1 MLSSCCMK
9 TTLFNLCLAF
19 LMLLTSC
26 HKEMESVAF
35 ENVTESVTLQ
45 SVVGDEAFI
54 SFTSLGTW
62 NVTTDATWLSLSPL
76 SGDAGESQVKVTA
89 VFENNSNQVREA
101 KVKLTSGDEAC
112 EISVF
117 QEVGD
122 YVLPEKEEYLIGVEG
137 GVFTIYFETN
147 VDVEKLK
154 VYTSS
159 EPGSWLRQETT
170 SRSAASETHEVSLHA
185 TSNKGGMS
193 RSAYL
198 LFVKEEDGSQK
209 ELATVKISQQGGQV
223 LESVDFS
230 EDGKIDTLQQHVK
243 GEGIPIVLMGDGFVD
258 QELADG
264 TYRRVMEKA
273 MENLFTEEPVKSLR
287 EYFDVFMI
295 NAVSENNDFGMGY
308 KTAFSCKLAGGN
320 STTIIGDDTSV
331 QIYVG
336 KVLDKEKKKENSLAV
351 VILNTSAYAGTTY
364 WGYQGKN
371 NKLVEFAIAYCPV
384 IDNLDSEHFRQVLVH
399 EAIGHGLGKLED
411 EYVYSDKGSIS
422 TLEIQRIRTMQANGW
437 LQNVDFTASKD
448 TVLWASFLTDSR
460 YQNEHLGVYEGACT
474 YPKGAY
480 RPSEDS
486 MMNSNTCAFNAPSR
500 KSLYEKVMK
509 IGMDTEQVLYED
521 FVTFD
526 KAHLPEMCA
535 CSKLYTCCIFRAVVC
550 PSGMDRKP
558 FVSLVST

>member
-1 MLSSCCMK
+1 MK

-62 NVTTDATWLSLSPL
+62 NVTTDAAWLSLSPL
-76 SGDAGESQVKVTA
+76 SGEAGECQVKVTA

-198 LFVKEEDGSQK
+198 LFVREEDGVQK

-230 EDGKIDTLQQHVK
+230 EDGKIDTLQQHAK

-320 STTIIGDDTSV
+320 STVIKGDDVSV
-331 QIYVG
+331 QVYVG
-336 KVLDKEKKKENSLAV
+336 KVLKEEKKKNSLAV
-351 VILNTSAYAGTTY
+351 VVLNTSVYAGTTY
-364 WGYQGKN
+364 LGYQDGNGKFI
-371 NKLVEFAIAYCPV
+371 EFAIAYCPV
-384 IDNLDSEHFRQVLVH
+384 IETLESEHFRQVLVH
-399 EAIGHGLGKLED
+399 EAVGHGIGKLED
-411 EYVYSDKGSIS
+411 EYVYPDKGNVT
-422 TLEIQRIRTMQANGW
+422 TLEMQRIRTMQANGW
-437 LQNVDFTASKD
+437 AQNVDFTASKD

-526 KAHLPEMCA
+526 KAHLPGMLPVA
-535 CSKLYTCCIFRAVVC
+535 SYTRAAF
-550 PSGMDRKP
+550 SGQSFARP
-558 FVSLVST
+558 VWTGSRLSH

>member
-1 MLSSCCMK
+1 MK

-19 LMLLTSC
+19 LTLFISC
-26 HKEMESVAF
+26 HKEIETVSF

-62 NVTTDATWLSLSPL
+62 NVTTDAAWLSLSPL
-76 SGDAGESQVKVTA
+76 SGDAGEGQVKVTA

-198 LFVKEEDGSQK
+198 LFVREEDGVQK

-258 QELADG
+258 QEFTDG

-273 MENLFTEEPVKSLR
+273 MENLFTEEPVRSLR

-295 NAVSENNDFGMGY
+295 NAVSENNDFGVGY
-308 KTAFSCKLAGGN
+308 KTAFSCKLAGKN
-320 STTIIGDDTSV
+320 STAISGDDASV
-331 QIYVG
+331 QVYVG
-336 KVLDKEKKKENSLAV
+336 KVVKEEKRKNCLAV
-351 VILNTSAYAGTTY
+351 VILNTHAYAGTTY
-364 WGYQGKN
+364 FGYQDKN
-371 NKLVEFAIAYCPV
+371 SKFIEFAIAYCP
-384 IDNLDSEHFRQVLVH
+384 IIENLESDYFRQVLVH

-422 TLEIQRIRTMQANGW
+422 TLEVQRIRVMQANGW

-500 KSLYEKVMK
+500 MSLYEKVMK
-509 IGMDTEQVLYED
+509 IGMAVEQVSYED
-521 FVTFD
+521 FVAFD
-526 KAHLPEMCA
+526 KAHLPNTLPTVRYA
-535 CSKLYTCCIFRAVVC
+535 RTAS
-550 PSGMDRKP
+550 SGHP
-558 FVSLVST
+558 FARPVWVGAHWSR

>member
-1 MLSSCCMK
+1 MK

-35 ENVTESVTLQ
+35 ENVTESVILQ

-62 NVTTDATWLSLSPL
+62 NVTTDAAWLSLSPL
-76 SGDAGESQVKVTA
+76 SGDAGEGQVKVTA

-230 EDGKIDTLQQHVK
+230 EDGKIDTLQQHAK

-320 STTIIGDDTSV
+320 STVIKGDDVSV
-331 QIYVG
+331 QVYVG
-336 KVLDKEKKKENSLAV
+336 KVLKEEKKRNSLAV
-351 VILNTSAYAGTTY
+351 VVLNTSVYAGTTY
-364 WGYQGKN
+364 FGYQDGNGKFI
-371 NKLVEFAIAYCPV
+371 EFAIAYCPV
-384 IDNLDSEHFRQVLVH
+384 IETLESEHFRQVLVH
-399 EAIGHGLGKLED
+399 EAVGHGFGKLED
-411 EYVYSDKGSIS
+411 EYVYPDKGNVT
-422 TLEIQRIRTMQANGW
+422 TLEMQQIRTMQANGW
-437 LQNVDFTASKD
+437 AQNVDFTASKD

-474 YPKGAY
+474 YSKGAY

-526 KAHLPEMCA
+526 KAHLPEMLPVA
-535 CSKLYTCCIFRAVVC
+535 SYTRAAL
-550 PSGMDRKP
+550 SGRS
-558 FVSLVST
+558 FVRPVWTGSRLSH

>member
-170 SRSAASETHEVSLHA
+170 SRSAASEMHEVSLHA

-198 LFVKEEDGSQK
+198 LFVREEDGVQK

-230 EDGKIDTLQQHVK
+230 EDGKIDTLQQHAK
-243 GEGIPIVLMGDGFVD
+243 GEGISIVLMGDGFVD

-500 KSLYEKVMK
+500 MSLYEKVMK
-509 IGMDTEQVLYED
+509 IGMAVEQVSYED
-521 FVTFD
+521 FVAFD
-526 KAHLPEMCA
+526 KAHLPNT
-535 CSKLYTCCIFRAVVC
+535 LPVVRYARTAS
-550 PSGMDRKP
+550 SGHP
-558 FVSLVST
+558 FARPVWVGTHWTR

>member
-1 MLSSCCMK
+1 MK

-62 NVTTDATWLSLSPL
+62 NVTTDAAWLSLSPL
-76 SGDAGESQVKVTA
+76 SGDAGEGQVKVTA

-230 EDGKIDTLQQHVK
+230 EDGKIDTLQQHAK

-320 STTIIGDDTSV
+320 STVIKGDDVSV
-331 QIYVG
+331 QVYVG
-336 KVLDKEKKKENSLAV
+336 KVLKEEKKRNSLAV
-351 VILNTSAYAGTTY
+351 VVLNTSVYAGTTY
-364 WGYQGKN
+364 FGYQDGNGKFI
-371 NKLVEFAIAYCPV
+371 EFAIAYCPV
-384 IDNLDSEHFRQVLVH
+384 IETLESEHFRQVLVH
-399 EAIGHGLGKLED
+399 EAVGHGFGKLED
-411 EYVYSDKGSIS
+411 EYVYPDKGNVT
-422 TLEIQRIRTMQANGW
+422 TLEMQQIRTMQANGW
-437 LQNVDFTASKD
+437 AQNVDFTASKD

-521 FVTFD
+521 FVRFD
-526 KAHLPEMCA
+526 KAHLPEMLPVA
-535 CSKLYTCCIFRAVVC
+535 SYTRAAF
-550 PSGMDRKP
+550 SGQSFARP
-558 FVSLVST
+558 VWTGSRLSH

>member
-1 MLSSCCMK
+1 MK

-19 LMLLTSC
+19 LTLFTSC
-26 HKEMESVAF
+26 HKEIETVSF

-62 NVTTDATWLSLSPL
+62 NVTTDAAWLSLSPL
-76 SGDAGESQVKVTA
+76 SGDAGEGQVKVTA

-198 LFVKEEDGSQK
+198 LFVREEDGVQK

-230 EDGKIDTLQQHVK
+230 EDGKIDTLQQHAK

-320 STTIIGDDTSV
+320 STVIKGDDVSV
-331 QIYVG
+331 QVYVG
-336 KVLDKEKKKENSLAV
+336 KVLKEEKKKNSLAV
-351 VILNTSAYAGTTY
+351 VVLNTSVYAGTTY
-364 WGYQGKN
+364 LGYQDGNGKFI
-371 NKLVEFAIAYCPV
+371 EFAIAYCPV
-384 IDNLDSEHFRQVLVH
+384 IETLESEHFRQVLVH
-399 EAIGHGLGKLED
+399 EAVGHGFGKLED
-411 EYVYSDKGSIS
+411 EYVYLDKGNVT
-422 TLEIQRIRTMQANGW
+422 TLEMQRIRTMQANGW
-437 LQNVDFTASKD
+437 AQNVDFTASKD

-526 KAHLPEMCA
+526 KTHLPEMLPVA
-535 CSKLYTCCIFRAVVC
+535 SYTRAAF
-550 PSGMDRKP
+550 SGQSFARP
-558 FVSLVST
+558 VWTGSRLSH

>member
-1 MLSSCCMK
+1 MK

-19 LMLLTSC
+19 LTLFTSC
-26 HKEMESVAF
+26 HKEIETVSF

-62 NVTTDATWLSLSPL
+62 NVTTDAAWLSLSPL
-76 SGDAGESQVKVTA
+76 SGDAGEGQVKVTA

-198 LFVKEEDGSQK
+198 LFVREEDGVQE

-230 EDGKIDTLQQHVK
+230 EDGKIDTLQQHAK

-320 STTIIGDDTSV
+320 STVIKGDDVSV
-331 QIYVG
+331 QVYVG
-336 KVLDKEKKKENSLAV
+336 KVLKEEKKRNSLAV
-351 VILNTSAYAGTTY
+351 VVLNTSVYAGTTY
-364 WGYQGKN
+364 FGYQDGNGKFI
-371 NKLVEFAIAYCPV
+371 EFAIAYCPV
-384 IDNLDSEHFRQVLVH
+384 IETLESEHFRQVLVH
-399 EAIGHGLGKLED
+399 EAVGHGFGKLED
-411 EYVYSDKGSIS
+411 EYVYPDKGNVT
-422 TLEIQRIRTMQANGW
+422 TLEMQQIRTMQANGW
-437 LQNVDFTASKD
+437 AQNVDFTASKD

-526 KAHLPEMCA
+526 KAHLPEMLPVA
-535 CSKLYTCCIFRAVVC
+535 SYTRAAL
-550 PSGMDRKP
+550 SGRS
-558 FVSLVST
+558 FVRPVWTGSRLSH

>member
-1 MLSSCCMK
+1 MK

-62 NVTTDATWLSLSPL
+62 NVTTDAAWLSLSPL
-76 SGDAGESQVKVTA
+76 SGDAGEGQVKVTA

-198 LFVKEEDGSQK
+198 LFVREEDGVRK

-230 EDGKIDTLQQHVK
+230 EDGKIDTLQQHAK

-320 STTIIGDDTSV
+320 STVIKGDDVSV
-331 QIYVG
+331 QVYVG
-336 KVLDKEKKKENSLAV
+336 KVLKEEKKKNSLAV
-351 VILNTSAYAGTTY
+351 VVLNTSVYAGTTY
-364 WGYQGKN
+364 LGYQDGNGKFI
-371 NKLVEFAIAYCPV
+371 EFAIAYCPV
-384 IDNLDSEHFRQVLVH
+384 IETLESEHFRQVLVH
-399 EAIGHGLGKLED
+399 EAVGHGIGKLED
-411 EYVYSDKGSIS
+411 EYVYPDKGNVT
-422 TLEIQRIRTMQANGW
+422 TLEMQRIRTMQANGW
-437 LQNVDFTASKD
+437 AQNVDFTASKD

-526 KAHLPEMCA
+526 KAHLPEMLPVA
-535 CSKLYTCCIFRAVVC
+535 SYTRAAL
-550 PSGMDRKP
+550 SGQSFARP
-558 FVSLVST
+558 VWTGSRLSH

>member
-1 MLSSCCMK
+1 MK

-45 SVVGDEAFI
+45 SVVGDEVFI

-62 NVTTDATWLSLSPL
+62 NVTTNAAWLSLSPL
-76 SGDAGESQVKVTA
+76 SGDAGEGQVKVTA

-170 SRSAASETHEVSLHA
+170 SRSAASEMHEVSLHA

-198 LFVKEEDGSQK
+198 LFVREEDGVQK

-230 EDGKIDTLQQHVK
+230 EDGKIDTLQQHAK

-320 STTIIGDDTSV
+320 STVIKGDDVSV
-331 QIYVG
+331 QVYVG
-336 KVLDKEKKKENSLAV
+336 KVLKEEKKKNSLAV
-351 VILNTSAYAGTTY
+351 VVLNTSVYAGTTY
-364 WGYQGKN
+364 LGYQDGNGKFI
-371 NKLVEFAIAYCPV
+371 EFAIAYCPV
-384 IDNLDSEHFRQVLVH
+384 IETLESEHFRQVLVH
-399 EAIGHGLGKLED
+399 EAVGHGIGKLED
-411 EYVYSDKGSIS
+411 EYVYPDKGNVT
-422 TLEIQRIRTMQANGW
+422 TLEMQRIRTMQANGW
-437 LQNVDFTASKD
+437 AQNVDFTASKD

-526 KAHLPEMCA
+526 KAHLPEMLPVA
-535 CSKLYTCCIFRAVVC
+535 SYTRAAL
-550 PSGMDRKP
+550 SGQSFARP
-558 FVSLVST
+558 VWTGSRLSH

>member
-1 MLSSCCMK
+1 MK

-62 NVTTDATWLSLSPL
+62 NVTTDAAWLSLSPL
-76 SGDAGESQVKVTA
+76 SGDAGEGQVKVTA

-101 KVKLTSGDEAC
+101 KVKLTSGDEVC
-112 EISVF
+112 EISVL
-117 QEVGD
+117 QEIGD
-122 YVLPEKEEYLIGVEG
+122 YVLPEKKEYLIGVEG
-137 GVFTIYFETN
+137 GVFSIQFETN
-147 VDVEKLK
+147 VDEEKLK

-159 EPGSWLRQETT
+159 EPGSWLRQETS
-170 SRSAASETHEVSLHA
+170 SRSAASETHEVLLHA
-185 TSNKGGMS
+185 ASNKGGMS

-258 QELADG
+258 QEFSDG

-320 STTIIGDDTSV
+320 STVIKGDDVSV
-331 QIYVG
+331 QVYVG
-336 KVLDKEKKKENSLAV
+336 KVLKEEKKKNSLAV
-351 VILNTSAYAGTTY
+351 VVLNTSVYAGTTY
-364 WGYQGKN
+364 LGYQDGNGKFI
-371 NKLVEFAIAYCPV
+371 EFAIAYCPV
-384 IDNLDSEHFRQVLVH
+384 IETLESEHFRQVLVH
-399 EAIGHGLGKLED
+399 EAVGHGIGKLED
-411 EYVYSDKGSIS
+411 EYVYPDKGNVT
-422 TLEIQRIRTMQANGW
+422 TLEMQRIRTMQANGW
-437 LQNVDFTASKD
+437 AQNVDFTASKD

-474 YPKGAY
+474 YPEGAY

-500 KSLYEKVMK
+500 MSLYEKVMK
-509 IGMDTEQVLYED
+509 IGMAVEQVSYED
-521 FVTFD
+521 FVAFD
-526 KAHLPEMCA
+526 KAHLPNT
-535 CSKLYTCCIFRAVVC
+535 LPAVRYARTAS
-550 PSGMDRKP
+550 SGHP
-558 FVSLVST
+558 FARPVWVGTRWTR

>member
-1 MLSSCCMK
+1 MK

-62 NVTTDATWLSLSPL
+62 NVTTDAAWLSLSPL
-76 SGDAGESQVKVTA
+76 SGEAGECQVKVTA

-101 KVKLTSGDEAC
+101 KVKLTSGDEVC
-112 EISVF
+112 EISVL
-117 QEVGD
+117 QEIGD
-122 YVLPEKEEYLIGVEG
+122 YVLPEKKEYLIGVEG
-137 GVFTIYFETN
+137 GVFSIQFETN
-147 VDVEKLK
+147 VDEEKLK

-159 EPGSWLRQETT
+159 EPGSWLRQETS
-170 SRSAASETHEVSLHA
+170 SRSAASETHEVLLHA
-185 TSNKGGMS
+185 ASNKGGMS

-258 QELADG
+258 QEFSDG

-320 STTIIGDDTSV
+320 STVIKGDDVSV
-331 QIYVG
+331 QVYVG
-336 KVLDKEKKKENSLAV
+336 KVLKEEKKKNSLAV
-351 VILNTSAYAGTTY
+351 VVLNTSVYAGTTY
-364 WGYQGKN
+364 LGYQDGNGKFI
-371 NKLVEFAIAYCPV
+371 EFAIAYCPV
-384 IDNLDSEHFRQVLVH
+384 IETLESEHFRQVLVH
-399 EAIGHGLGKLED
+399 EAVGHGIGKLED
-411 EYVYSDKGSIS
+411 EYVYPDKGNVT
-422 TLEIQRIRTMQANGW
+422 TLEMQRIRTMQANGW
-437 LQNVDFTASKD
+437 AQNVDFTASKD

-526 KAHLPEMCA
+526 KAHLPEMLPVA
-535 CSKLYTCCIFRAVVC
+535 SYTRAAF
-550 PSGMDRKP
+550 SGQSFARP
-558 FVSLVST
+558 VWTGSRLSH

>member
-1 MLSSCCMK
+1 MK

-62 NVTTDATWLSLSPL
+62 NVTTDAAWLSLSPL
-76 SGDAGESQVKVTA
+76 SGEAGECQVKVTA
-89 VFENNSNQVREA
+89 VFENNSNQVRVA
-101 KVKLTSGDEAC
+101 KVKLTSGDEVC
-112 EISVF
+112 EISVL
-117 QEVGD
+117 QEIGD
-122 YVLPEKEEYLIGVEG
+122 YVLPEKKEYLIGVEG
-137 GVFTIYFETN
+137 GVFSIQFETN
-147 VDVEKLK
+147 VDEEKLK

-159 EPGSWLRQETT
+159 EPGSWLRQETS
-170 SRSAASETHEVSLHA
+170 SRSAASETHEVLLHA
-185 TSNKGGMS
+185 ASNKGGMS

-230 EDGKIDTLQQHVK
+230 EDGKIDTLQEHVK

-258 QELADG
+258 QEFTDG

-295 NAVSENNDFGMGY
+295 NAVSENNDFGVGY
-308 KTAFSCKLAGGN
+308 KTAFSCKLAGKN
-320 STTIIGDDTSV
+320 SSAISGDDASV
-331 QIYVG
+331 QVYVG
-336 KVLDKEKKKENSLAV
+336 KVVKEEKRKNCLAV
-351 VILNTSAYAGTTY
+351 VILNTHAYAGTTY
-364 WGYQGKN
+364 FGYQDKN
-371 NKLVEFAIAYCPV
+371 SKFIEFAIAYCP
-384 IDNLDSEHFRQVLVH
+384 IIENLESDYFRQVLVH

-422 TLEIQRIRTMQANGW
+422 TLEVQRIRVMQANGW
-437 LQNVDFTASKD
+437 AQNVDFIASED
-448 TVLWASFLTDSR
+448 SVMWASFLTDSR

-474 YPKGAY
+474 YPEGAY

-500 KSLYEKVMK
+500 MSLYEKVMK
-509 IGMDTEQVLYED
+509 IGMAVEQVSYED
-521 FVTFD
+521 FVAFD
-526 KAHLPEMCA
+526 KAHLPNT
-535 CSKLYTCCIFRAVVC
+535 LPAVRYARTAS
-550 PSGMDRKP
+550 SGHP
-558 FVSLVST
+558 FARPVWVGTHWSR

>member
-1 MLSSCCMK
+1 MK

-19 LMLLTSC
+19 LTLFISC
-26 HKEMESVAF
+26 HKEIETVSF

-62 NVTTDATWLSLSPL
+62 NVTTDAAWLSLSPL
-76 SGDAGESQVKVTA
+76 SGDAGEGQVKVTA

-198 LFVKEEDGSQK
+198 LFVKEEDGVQK

-230 EDGKIDTLQQHVK
+230 EDGKIDTLQQHAK

-474 YPKGAY
+474 YPEGAY

-500 KSLYEKVMK
+500 MSLYEKVMK
-509 IGMDTEQVLYED
+509 IGMAVEQVSYED
-521 FVTFD
+521 FVAFD
-526 KAHLPEMCA
+526 KAHLPNT
-535 CSKLYTCCIFRAVVC
+535 LPAVRYARTAS
-550 PSGMDRKP
+550 SGHP
-558 FVSLVST
+558 FARPVWVGTHWSR

>member
-1 MLSSCCMK
+1 MK

-35 ENVTESVTLQ
+35 ENVTESVILQ

-62 NVTTDATWLSLSPL
+62 NVTTDAAWLSLSPL
-76 SGDAGESQVKVTA
+76 SGDAGEGQVKVTA

-230 EDGKIDTLQQHVK
+230 EDGKIDTLQQHAK

-320 STTIIGDDTSV
+320 STVIKGDDVSV
-331 QIYVG
+331 QVYVG
-336 KVLDKEKKKENSLAV
+336 KVLKEEKKKNSLAV
-351 VILNTSAYAGTTY
+351 VVLNTSVYAGTTY
-364 WGYQGKN
+364 LGYQDGNGKFI
-371 NKLVEFAIAYCPV
+371 EFAIAYCPV
-384 IDNLDSEHFRQVLVH
+384 IETLESEHFRQVLVH
-399 EAIGHGLGKLED
+399 EAVGHGFGKLED
-411 EYVYSDKGSIS
+411 EYVYLDKGNVT
-422 TLEIQRIRTMQANGW
+422 TLEMQRIRTMQANGW
-437 LQNVDFTASKD
+437 AQNVDFTASKD

-521 FVTFD
+521 FVKFD
-526 KAHLPEMCA
+526 KAHLPEMLPVA
-535 CSKLYTCCIFRAVVC
+535 SYTRAAL
-550 PSGMDRKP
+550 SGRS
-558 FVSLVST
+558 FVRPVWTGSRLSH

>member
-500 KSLYEKVMK
+500 MSLYEKVMK
-509 IGMDTEQVLYED
+509 IGMAVEQVSYED
-521 FVTFD
+521 FVAFD
-526 KAHLPEMCA
+526 KAHLPNT
-535 CSKLYTCCIFRAVVC
+535 LPVVRYARTAS
-550 PSGMDRKP
+550 SGHP
-558 FVSLVST
+558 FARPVWVGTHWTR

>member
-1 MLSSCCMK
+1 MK

-19 LMLLTSC
+19 LTLFTSC
-26 HKEMESVAF
+26 HKEIETVSF
-35 ENVTESVTLQ
+35 ESVTLQ

-62 NVTTDATWLSLSPL
+62 NVTTDAAWLSLSPL
-76 SGDAGESQVKVTA
+76 SGDAGEGQVKVTA

-137 GVFTIYFETN
+137 GVFSIQFDTN
-147 VDVEKLK
+147 VDEEKLK

-159 EPGSWLRQETT
+159 EPGSWLRQETS
-170 SRSAASETHEVSLHA
+170 SRSASSETHEVVLHA
-185 TSNKGGMS
+185 ASNKGGMS

-230 EDGKIDTLQQHVK
+230 EDGKIDTLQQHAK

-320 STTIIGDDTSV
+320 STVIKGDDVSV
-331 QIYVG
+331 QVYVG
-336 KVLDKEKKKENSLAV
+336 KVLKEEKKRNSLAV
-351 VILNTSAYAGTTY
+351 VVLNTSVYAGTTY
-364 WGYQGKN
+364 FGYQDGNGKFI
-371 NKLVEFAIAYCPV
+371 EFAIAYCPV
-384 IDNLDSEHFRQVLVH
+384 IETLESEHFRQVLVH
-399 EAIGHGLGKLED
+399 EAVGHGFGKLED
-411 EYVYSDKGSIS
+411 EYVYPDKGNVT
-422 TLEIQRIRTMQANGW
+422 TLEMQQIRTMQANGW
-437 LQNVDFTASKD
+437 AQNVDFTASKD

-526 KAHLPEMCA
+526 KAHLPEMLPVA
-535 CSKLYTCCIFRAVVC
+535 SYTRAAL
-550 PSGMDRKP
+550 SGRS
-558 FVSLVST
+558 FVRPVWTGSRLSH

>member
-1 MLSSCCMK
+1 MK

-19 LMLLTSC
+19 LTLFTSC
-26 HKEMESVAF
+26 HKEIETVSF

-62 NVTTDATWLSLSPL
+62 NVTTDAAWLSLSPL
-76 SGDAGESQVKVTA
+76 SGDAGEGQVKVTA

-117 QEVGD
+117 QEVED

-198 LFVKEEDGSQK
+198 LFVREEDGVQE

-230 EDGKIDTLQQHVK
+230 EDGKIDTLQQHAK

-320 STTIIGDDTSV
+320 STVIKGDDVSV
-331 QIYVG
+331 QVYVG
-336 KVLDKEKKKENSLAV
+336 KVLKEEKKRNSLAV
-351 VILNTSAYAGTTY
+351 VVLNTSVYAGTTY
-364 WGYQGKN
+364 FGYQDGNGKFI
-371 NKLVEFAIAYCPV
+371 EFAIAYCPV
-384 IDNLDSEHFRQVLVH
+384 IETLESEHFRQVLVH
-399 EAIGHGLGKLED
+399 EVVGHGFGKLED
-411 EYVYSDKGSIS
+411 EYVYPDKGNVT
-422 TLEIQRIRTMQANGW
+422 TLEMQRIRTMQANGW
-437 LQNVDFTASKD
+437 AQNVDFTASKD

-521 FVTFD
+521 FVKFD
-526 KAHLPEMCA
+526 KAHLPEMLPVA
-535 CSKLYTCCIFRAVVC
+535 SYTRAAL
-550 PSGMDRKP
+550 SGRS
-558 FVSLVST
+558 FVRPVWTGSRLSH

>member
-1 MLSSCCMK
+1 MK

-62 NVTTDATWLSLSPL
+62 NVTTDAAWLSLSPL
-76 SGDAGESQVKVTA
+76 SGDAGEGQVKVTA

-137 GVFTIYFETN
+137 GVFSIQFDTN
-147 VDVEKLK
+147 VDEEKLK

-159 EPGSWLRQETT
+159 EPGSWLRQETS
-170 SRSAASETHEVSLHA
+170 SRSASSETHEVVLHA
-185 TSNKGGMS
+185 ASNKGGMS

-230 EDGKIDTLQQHVK
+230 EDGKIDTLQQHAK

-295 NAVSENNDFGMGY
+295 NAVSENNDFGMGD

-320 STTIIGDDTSV
+320 STVIKGDDVSV
-331 QIYVG
+331 QVYVG
-336 KVLDKEKKKENSLAV
+336 KVLKEEKKRNSLAV
-351 VILNTSAYAGTTY
+351 VVLNTSVYAGTTY
-364 WGYQGKN
+364 FGYQDGNGKFI
-371 NKLVEFAIAYCPV
+371 EFAIAYCPV
-384 IDNLDSEHFRQVLVH
+384 IETLESEHFRQVLVH
-399 EAIGHGLGKLED
+399 EAVGHGFGKLED
-411 EYVYSDKGSIS
+411 EYVYPDKGNVT
-422 TLEIQRIRTMQANGW
+422 TLEMQQIRTMQANGW
-437 LQNVDFTASKD
+437 AQNVDFTASKD

-521 FVTFD
+521 FVRFD
-526 KAHLPEMCA
+526 KAHLPEMLPVA
-535 CSKLYTCCIFRAVVC
+535 SYTRAAL
-550 PSGMDRKP
+550 SGRS
-558 FVSLVST
+558 FVRPVWTGSRLSH

>member
-1 MLSSCCMK
+1 MPSSYCMK

-62 NVTTDATWLSLSPL
+62 NVTTDAAWLSLSPL
-76 SGDAGESQVKVTA
+76 SGEAGECQVKVTA

-101 KVKLTSGDEAC
+101 KVKLTSGDEVC
-112 EISVF
+112 EISVL
-117 QEVGD
+117 QEIGD
-122 YVLPEKEEYLIGVEG
+122 YVLPEKKEYLIGVEG
-137 GVFTIYFETN
+137 GVFSIQFETN
-147 VDVEKLK
+147 VDEEKLK

-159 EPGSWLRQETT
+159 EPGSWLRQETS
-170 SRSAASETHEVSLHA
+170 SRSAASETHEVLLHA
-185 TSNKGGMS
+185 ASNKGGMS

-258 QELADG
+258 QEFTDG

-295 NAVSENNDFGMGY
+295 NAVSENNDFGVGY
-308 KTAFSCKLAGGN
+308 KTAFSCKLAGKN
-320 STTIIGDDTSV
+320 STAISGDDASV
-331 QIYVG
+331 QVYVG
-336 KVLDKEKKKENSLAV
+336 KVVKEEKRKNCLAV
-351 VILNTSAYAGTTY
+351 VILNTHAYAGTTY
-364 WGYQGKN
+364 FGYQDKN
-371 NKLVEFAIAYCPV
+371 SKFIEFAIAYCP
-384 IDNLDSEHFRQVLVH
+384 IIENLESDYFRQVLVH

-422 TLEIQRIRTMQANGW
+422 TLEVQRIRVMQANGW
-437 LQNVDFTASKD
+437 AQNVDFIASED
-448 TVLWASFLTDSR
+448 SVMWASFLTDSR
-460 YQNEHLGVYEGACT
+460 YRN
-474 YPKGAY
+474 
-480 RPSEDS
+480 R
-486 MMNSNTCAFNAPSR
+486 R
-500 KSLYEKVMK
+500 
-509 IGMDTEQVLYED
+509 
-521 FVTFD
+521 
-526 KAHLPEMCA
+526 
-535 CSKLYTCCIFRAVVC
+535 
-550 PSGMDRKP
+550 
-558 FVSLVST
+558 

>member
-1 MLSSCCMK
+1 MK

-35 ENVTESVTLQ
+35 ENVTECVTLQ

-54 SFTSLGTW
+54 SFTSFGTW
-62 NVTTDATWLSLSPL
+62 NVTTDAAWLSLSPL
-76 SGDAGESQVKVTA
+76 SGDAGEGQVKVTA

-198 LFVKEEDGSQK
+198 LFVREEDGVQK

-230 EDGKIDTLQQHVK
+230 EDGKIDTLQQHAK

-320 STTIIGDDTSV
+320 STVIKGDDVSV
-331 QIYVG
+331 QVYVG
-336 KVLDKEKKKENSLAV
+336 KVLKEEKKKNSLAV
-351 VILNTSAYAGTTY
+351 VVLNTSVYAGTTY
-364 WGYQGKN
+364 FGYQDKN
-371 NKLVEFAIAYCPV
+371 SKFIEFAIAYCP
-384 IDNLDSEHFRQVLVH
+384 IIENLESDYFRQVLVH

-422 TLEIQRIRTMQANGW
+422 TLEVQRIRVMQANGW
-437 LQNVDFTASKD
+437 AQNVDFIASED
-448 TVLWASFLTDSR
+448 SVMWASFLTDSR
-460 YQNEHLGVYEGACT
+460 YRNEHLGVYEGACS
-474 YPKGAY
+474 YPEGAY

-500 KSLYEKVMK
+500 MSLYEKVMK
-509 IGMDTEQVLYED
+509 IGMAVEQVSYED
-521 FVTFD
+521 FVAFD
-526 KAHLPEMCA
+526 KAHLPNMLPVA
-535 CSKLYTCCIFRAVVC
+535 SYTRAAF
-550 PSGMDRKP
+550 SGQSFARP
-558 FVSLVST
+558 VWTGSRLSH

>member
-1 MLSSCCMK
+1 MPSSYCMK

-19 LMLLTSC
+19 LTLFTSC
-26 HKEMESVAF
+26 HKEIETVSF

-45 SVVGDEAFI
+45 SVVGDEVFI

-62 NVTTDATWLSLSPL
+62 NVTTDAAWLSLSPL
-76 SGDAGESQVKVTA
+76 SGDAGEGQVKVTA

-198 LFVKEEDGSQK
+198 LFVREEDGVQK

-230 EDGKIDTLQQHVK
+230 EDGKIDTLQQHAK

-320 STTIIGDDTSV
+320 STVIKGDDVSV
-331 QIYVG
+331 QVYVG
-336 KVLDKEKKKENSLAV
+336 KVLKEEKKKNSLAV
-351 VILNTSAYAGTTY
+351 VVLNTSVYAGTTY
-364 WGYQGKN
+364 LGYQDGNGKFI
-371 NKLVEFAIAYCPV
+371 EFAIAYCPV
-384 IDNLDSEHFRQVLVH
+384 IETLESEHFRQVLVH
-399 EAIGHGLGKLED
+399 EAVGHGFGKLED
-411 EYVYSDKGSIS
+411 EYVYPDKGNVT
-422 TLEIQRIRTMQANGW
+422 TLEMQRIRTMQANGW
-437 LQNVDFTASKD
+437 AQNVDFTASKD

-526 KAHLPEMCA
+526 KAHLPEMLPIASYTRAALSGQSFA
-535 CSKLYTCCIFRAVVC
+535 CPVWTGS
-550 PSGMDRKP
+550 
-558 FVSLVST
+558 SLSH

>member
-1 MLSSCCMK
+1 MPSSYCMK

-35 ENVTESVTLQ
+35 EDVTESVTLQ
-45 SVVGDEAFI
+45 SVIGDEAFI

-62 NVTTDATWLSLSPL
+62 NVTTDAAWLSLSPL
-76 SGDAGESQVKVTA
+76 SGEAGECQVKVTA

-101 KVKLTSGDEAC
+101 KVKLTSGDEVC
-112 EISVF
+112 EISVL
-117 QEVGD
+117 QEIGD
-122 YVLPEKEEYLIGVEG
+122 YVLPEKKEYLIGVEG
-137 GVFTIYFETN
+137 GVFSIQFETN
-147 VDVEKLK
+147 VDEEKLK

-159 EPGSWLRQETT
+159 EPGSWLRQETS
-170 SRSAASETHEVSLHA
+170 SRSAASETHEVLLHA
-185 TSNKGGMS
+185 ASNKGGMS

-258 QELADG
+258 QEFSDG

-460 YQNEHLGVYEGACT
+460 YQDEHLGVYEGACT
-474 YPKGAY
+474 YPEGAY

-500 KSLYEKVMK
+500 MSLYEKVMK
-509 IGMDTEQVLYED
+509 IGMAVEQVSYED
-521 FVTFD
+521 FVAFD
-526 KAHLPEMCA
+526 KAHLPNTLPIVRYA
-535 CSKLYTCCIFRAVVC
+535 RTVS
-550 PSGMDRKP
+550 SGHP
-558 FVSLVST
+558 FARPVWIGTRWTR

>member
-1 MLSSCCMK
+1 MK

-19 LMLLTSC
+19 LTLFTSC
-26 HKEMESVAF
+26 HKEIETVSF

-62 NVTTDATWLSLSPL
+62 NVTTDAAWLSLSPL
-76 SGDAGESQVKVTA
+76 SGDAGEGQVKVTA

-198 LFVKEEDGSQK
+198 LFVREEDGVQK

-230 EDGKIDTLQQHVK
+230 EDGKIDTLQQHAK

-320 STTIIGDDTSV
+320 STVIKGDDVSV
-331 QIYVG
+331 QVYVG
-336 KVLDKEKKKENSLAV
+336 KVLKEEKKKNSLAV
-351 VILNTSAYAGTTY
+351 VVLNTSVYAGTTY
-364 WGYQGKN
+364 LGYQDGNGKFI
-371 NKLVEFAIAYCPV
+371 EFAIAYCPV
-384 IDNLDSEHFRQVLVH
+384 IETLESEHFRQVLVH
-399 EAIGHGLGKLED
+399 EAVGHGFGKLED
-411 EYVYSDKGSIS
+411 EYVYLDKGNVT
-422 TLEIQRIRTMQANGW
+422 TLEMQRIRTM
-437 LQNVDFTASKD
+437 
-448 TVLWASFLTDSR
+448 
-460 YQNEHLGVYEGACT
+460 
-474 YPKGAY
+474 
-480 RPSEDS
+480 
-486 MMNSNTCAFNAPSR
+486 
-500 KSLYEKVMK
+500 
-509 IGMDTEQVLYED
+509 
-521 FVTFD
+521 
-526 KAHLPEMCA
+526 
-535 CSKLYTCCIFRAVVC
+535 
-550 PSGMDRKP
+550 
-558 FVSLVST
+558 

>member
-1 MLSSCCMK
+1 MPSSYCMK

-45 SVVGDEAFI
+45 SVIGDEAFI

-62 NVTTDATWLSLSPL
+62 NVTTDAAWLSLSPL
-76 SGDAGESQVKVTA
+76 SGDAGEGQVKVTA

-198 LFVKEEDGSQK
+198 LFVREEDGVQK

-230 EDGKIDTLQQHVK
+230 EDGKIDTLQQHAK

-320 STTIIGDDTSV
+320 STVIKGDDVSV
-331 QIYVG
+331 QVYVG
-336 KVLDKEKKKENSLAV
+336 KVLKEEKKRNSLAV
-351 VILNTSAYAGTTY
+351 VVLNTSVYAGTTY
-364 WGYQGKN
+364 FGYQDGNGKFI
-371 NKLVEFAIAYCPV
+371 EFAIAYCPV
-384 IDNLDSEHFRQVLVH
+384 IETLESEHFRQVLVH

-509 IGMDTEQVLYED
+509 VGMDTEQVLYED

-526 KAHLPEMCA
+526 KAHLPEMLPVA
-535 CSKLYTCCIFRAVVC
+535 SYTRAAL
-550 PSGMDRKP
+550 SGQSFARP
-558 FVSLVST
+558 VWTGSSLSH

>member
-1 MLSSCCMK
+1 MPSSYCMK

-35 ENVTESVTLQ
+35 ANVTESVTLQ

-62 NVTTDATWLSLSPL
+62 NVTTDAAWLSLSPL
-76 SGDAGESQVKVTA
+76 SGEAGECQVKVTA
-89 VFENNSNQVREA
+89 VFENNSNQVWEA
-101 KVKLTSGDEAC
+101 KVKLTSGDEVC
-112 EISVF
+112 EISVL
-117 QEVGD
+117 QEIGD
-122 YVLPEKEEYLIGVEG
+122 YVLPERKEYLIGVEG
-137 GVFTIYFETN
+137 GVFSIQFETN
-147 VDVEKLK
+147 VDEEKLK

-159 EPGSWLRQETT
+159 EPGSWLRQETS
-170 SRSAASETHEVSLHA
+170 SRSAASETHEVLLHA
-185 TSNKGGMS
+185 ASNKGGMS

-230 EDGKIDTLQQHVK
+230 EDGKIDTLQEHVK

-258 QELADG
+258 QEFTDG

-295 NAVSENNDFGMGY
+295 NAVSENNDFGVGY
-308 KTAFSCKLAGGN
+308 KTAFSCKLAGKN
-320 STTIIGDDTSV
+320 SSAISGDDASV
-331 QIYVG
+331 QVYVG
-336 KVLDKEKKKENSLAV
+336 KVVKEEKRKNCLAV

-364 WGYQGKN
+364 FGYQDEN
-371 NKLVEFAIAYCPV
+371 SQFIEFAIAYCP
-384 IDNLDSEHFRQVLVH
+384 IIENLESDYFRQVLVH

-422 TLEIQRIRTMQANGW
+422 ILEVQRIRVMQANGW
-437 LQNVDFTASKD
+437 AQNVDFTASED
-448 TVLWASFLTDSR
+448 SVMWASFLTDSR

-474 YPKGAY
+474 YPEGAY

-500 KSLYEKVMK
+500 MSLYEKVMK
-509 IGMDTEQVLYED
+509 IGMAVEQVSYED
-521 FVTFD
+521 FVAFD
-526 KAHLPEMCA
+526 KAHLPNT
-535 CSKLYTCCIFRAVVC
+535 LPAVRYARTAS
-550 PSGMDRKP
+550 SGHSFARP
-558 FVSLVST
+558 VWVGTHWSR

>member
-1 MLSSCCMK
+1 MK

-19 LMLLTSC
+19 LTLFTSC
-26 HKEMESVAF
+26 HKEIETVSF

-62 NVTTDATWLSLSPL
+62 NVTTDAAWLSLSPL
-76 SGDAGESQVKVTA
+76 SGDAGEGQVKVTA

-230 EDGKIDTLQQHVK
+230 EDGKIDTLQQHAK

-320 STTIIGDDTSV
+320 STVIKGDDVSV
-331 QIYVG
+331 QVYVG
-336 KVLDKEKKKENSLAV
+336 KVLKEEKKKNSLAV
-351 VILNTSAYAGTTY
+351 VVLNTSVYAGTTY
-364 WGYQGKN
+364 LGYQDGNGKFI
-371 NKLVEFAIAYCPV
+371 EFAIAYCPV
-384 IDNLDSEHFRQVLVH
+384 IETLESEHFRQVLVH
-399 EAIGHGLGKLED
+399 EAVGHGFGKLED
-411 EYVYSDKGSIS
+411 EYVYLDKGNVT
-422 TLEIQRIRTMQANGW
+422 TLEMQRIRTMQANGW
-437 LQNVDFTASKD
+437 AQNVDFTASKD

-526 KAHLPEMCA
+526 KAHLPEMLPVA
-535 CSKLYTCCIFRAVVC
+535 SYTRAAF
-550 PSGMDRKP
+550 SGQSFARP
-558 FVSLVST
+558 VWTGSRLSH

>member
-1 MLSSCCMK
+1 MK

-19 LMLLTSC
+19 LTLFISC
-26 HKEMESVAF
+26 HKEIETVSF

-62 NVTTDATWLSLSPL
+62 NVTTDAAWLSLSPL
-76 SGDAGESQVKVTA
+76 SGDAGEGQVKVTA

-198 LFVKEEDGSQK
+198 LFVREEDGVQK

-230 EDGKIDTLQQHVK
+230 EDGKIDTLQQHAK

-273 MENLFTEEPVKSLR
+273 MENLFTEEPVRSLR

-295 NAVSENNDFGMGY
+295 NAVSENNDFGVGY
-308 KTAFSCKLAGGN
+308 KTAFSCKLAGKN
-320 STTIIGDDTSV
+320 SSAISGDDASV
-331 QIYVG
+331 QVYVG
-336 KVLDKEKKKENSLAV
+336 KVVKEEKRKNCLAV
-351 VILNTSAYAGTTY
+351 VILNTHAYAGTTY
-364 WGYQGKN
+364 FGYQDKN
-371 NKLVEFAIAYCPV
+371 SKFIEFAIAYCP
-384 IDNLDSEHFRQVLVH
+384 IIENLESDYFRQVLVH

-422 TLEIQRIRTMQANGW
+422 TLEVQRIRVMQANGW
-437 LQNVDFTASKD
+437 AQNVDFIASED
-448 TVLWASFLTDSR
+448 SVMWASFLTDSH

-474 YPKGAY
+474 YPEGAY

-500 KSLYEKVMK
+500 MSLYEKVMK
-509 IGMDTEQVLYED
+509 IGMAVEQVSYED
-521 FVTFD
+521 FVAFD
-526 KAHLPEMCA
+526 KAHLPNT
-535 CSKLYTCCIFRAVVC
+535 LPAVRYARTTS
-550 PSGMDRKP
+550 SGHP
-558 FVSLVST
+558 FAHPVWVGTRWTR

>member
-1 MLSSCCMK
+1 MK

-19 LMLLTSC
+19 LTLFTSC
-26 HKEMESVAF
+26 HKEIETVSF

-62 NVTTDATWLSLSPL
+62 NVTTDAAWLSLSPL
-76 SGDAGESQVKVTA
+76 SGDAGEGQVKVTA

-230 EDGKIDTLQQHVK
+230 EDGKIDTLQQHAK

-320 STTIIGDDTSV
+320 STVIKGDDVSV
-331 QIYVG
+331 QVYVG
-336 KVLDKEKKKENSLAV
+336 KVLKEEKKRNSLAV
-351 VILNTSAYAGTTY
+351 VVLNTSVYAGTTY
-364 WGYQGKN
+364 FGYQDGNGKFI
-371 NKLVEFAIAYCPV
+371 EFAIAYCPV
-384 IDNLDSEHFRQVLVH
+384 IETLESEHFRQVLVH
-399 EAIGHGLGKLED
+399 EAVGHGFGKLED
-411 EYVYSDKGSIS
+411 EYVYPDKGNVT
-422 TLEIQRIRTMQANGW
+422 TLEMQQIRTMQANGW
-437 LQNVDFTASKD
+437 AQNVDFTASKD
-448 TVLWASFLTDSR
+448 TVLWASFLTDSC

-521 FVTFD
+521 FVKFD
-526 KAHLPEMCA
+526 KAHLPEMLPVA
-535 CSKLYTCCIFRAVVC
+535 GYTRAAL
-550 PSGMDRKP
+550 SGRS
-558 FVSLVST
+558 FVRPVWTGSRLSH

>member
-1 MLSSCCMK
+1 MPSSYCMK

-45 SVVGDEAFI
+45 SVIGDEAFI

-62 NVTTDATWLSLSPL
+62 NVTTDAAWLSLSPL
-76 SGDAGESQVKVTA
+76 SGEAGECQVKVTA

-101 KVKLTSGDEAC
+101 KVKLTSGDEVC
-112 EISVF
+112 EISVL
-117 QEVGD
+117 QEIGD
-122 YVLPEKEEYLIGVEG
+122 YVLPEKKEYLIGVEG
-137 GVFTIYFETN
+137 GVFSIQFETN
-147 VDVEKLK
+147 VDEEKLK

-159 EPGSWLRQETT
+159 EPGSWLRQETS
-170 SRSAASETHEVSLHA
+170 SRSAASETHEVLLHA
-185 TSNKGGMS
+185 ASNKGGMS

-258 QELADG
+258 QEFTDG

-273 MENLFTEEPVKSLR
+273 MENLFTEEPVRSLR

-295 NAVSENNDFGMGY
+295 NAVSENNDFGVGY
-308 KTAFSCKLAGGN
+308 KTAFSCKLAGKN
-320 STTIIGDDTSV
+320 STAISGDDASV
-331 QIYVG
+331 QVYVG
-336 KVLDKEKKKENSLAV
+336 KVVKEEKRKNCLAV
-351 VILNTSAYAGTTY
+351 VILNTHAYAGTTY
-364 WGYQGKN
+364 FGYQDKN
-371 NKLVEFAIAYCPV
+371 SKFIEFAIAYCP
-384 IDNLDSEHFRQVLVH
+384 IIENLESDYFRQVLVH

-422 TLEIQRIRTMQANGW
+422 TLEVQRIRVMQANGW
-437 LQNVDFTASKD
+437 AQNVDFIASED
-448 TVLWASFLTDSR
+448 SVMWASFLTDSR
-460 YQNEHLGVYEGACT
+460 YRNEHLGVYEGACT
-474 YPKGAY
+474 YPEGAY

-500 KSLYEKVMK
+500 MSLYEKVMK
-509 IGMDTEQVLYED
+509 IGMAVEQVSYED
-521 FVTFD
+521 FVAFD
-526 KAHLPEMCA
+526 KAHLPNT
-535 CSKLYTCCIFRAVVC
+535 LPAVRYARTTS
-550 PSGMDRKP
+550 SGHP
-558 FVSLVST
+558 FAHPVWVGTRWTR

>member
-1 MLSSCCMK
+1 MK

-62 NVTTDATWLSLSPL
+62 NVTTDAAWLSLSPL
-76 SGDAGESQVKVTA
+76 SGDAGEGQVKVTA

-122 YVLPEKEEYLIGVEG
+122 YMLPEKEEYLIGVEG

-198 LFVKEEDGSQK
+198 LFVREEDGVQK

-230 EDGKIDTLQQHVK
+230 EDGKIDTLQQHAK

-320 STTIIGDDTSV
+320 STVIKGDDVSV
-331 QIYVG
+331 QVYVG
-336 KVLDKEKKKENSLAV
+336 KVLKEEKKKNSLAV
-351 VILNTSAYAGTTY
+351 VVLNTSVYAGTTY
-364 WGYQGKN
+364 LGYQDGNGKFI
-371 NKLVEFAIAYCPV
+371 EFAIAYCPV
-384 IDNLDSEHFRQVLVH
+384 IETLESEHFRQVLVH
-399 EAIGHGLGKLED
+399 EAVGHGFGKLED
-411 EYVYSDKGSIS
+411 EYVYLDKGNVT
-422 TLEIQRIRTMQANGW
+422 TLEMQRIRTMQANGW
-437 LQNVDFTASKD
+437 AQNVDFTASKD

-509 IGMDTEQVLYED
+509 ISMDTEQVQYED

-526 KAHLPEMCA
+526 KAHLPEMLPVA
-535 CSKLYTCCIFRAVVC
+535 SYTRATF
-550 PSGMDRKP
+550 SGQSFARP
-558 FVSLVST
+558 VWTGSRLSH

>member
-1 MLSSCCMK
+1 MK

-62 NVTTDATWLSLSPL
+62 NVTTDAAWLSLSPL
-76 SGDAGESQVKVTA
+76 SGDAGEGQVKVTA

-198 LFVKEEDGSQK
+198 LFVREEDGVQK

-230 EDGKIDTLQQHVK
+230 EDGKIDTLQQHAK

-320 STTIIGDDTSV
+320 STVIKGDDVSV
-331 QIYVG
+331 QVYVG
-336 KVLDKEKKKENSLAV
+336 KVLKEEKKRNSLAV
-351 VILNTSAYAGTTY
+351 VVLNTSVYAGTTY
-364 WGYQGKN
+364 FGYQDGNGKFI
-371 NKLVEFAIAYCPV
+371 EFAIAYCPV
-384 IDNLDSEHFRQVLVH
+384 IETLESEHFRQVLVH
-399 EAIGHGLGKLED
+399 EAVGHGFGKLED
-411 EYVYSDKGSIS
+411 EYVYLDKGNVT
-422 TLEIQRIRTMQANGW
+422 TLEMQRIRTMQANGW
-437 LQNVDFTASKD
+437 AQNVDFTASKD

-526 KAHLPEMCA
+526 KTHLPEMLPVA
-535 CSKLYTCCIFRAVVC
+535 SYTRAAF
-550 PSGMDRKP
+550 SGQSFARP
-558 FVSLVST
+558 VWTGSRLSH

>member
-35 ENVTESVTLQ
+35 ANVTESVTLQ

-62 NVTTDATWLSLSPL
+62 NVTTDAAWLSLSPL
-76 SGDAGESQVKVTA
+76 SGEAGECQVKVTA

-101 KVKLTSGDEAC
+101 KVKLTSGDEVC
-112 EISVF
+112 EISVL
-117 QEVGD
+117 QEIGD
-122 YVLPEKEEYLIGVEG
+122 YVLPEKKEYLIGVEG
-137 GVFTIYFETN
+137 GVFSIQFETN
-147 VDVEKLK
+147 VDEEKLK

-159 EPGSWLRQETT
+159 EPGSWLRQETS
-170 SRSAASETHEVSLHA
+170 SRSASSETHEVLLHA
-185 TSNKGGMS
+185 ASNKGGMS

-230 EDGKIDTLQQHVK
+230 EDGKIDTLQEHVK

-258 QELADG
+258 QEFTDG

-295 NAVSENNDFGMGY
+295 NAVSENNDFGVGY
-308 KTAFSCKLAGGN
+308 KTAFSCKLAGKN
-320 STTIIGDDTSV
+320 SSAISGDDASV
-331 QIYVG
+331 QVYVG
-336 KVLDKEKKKENSLAV
+336 KVVKEEKRKNCLAV

-364 WGYQGKN
+364 FGYQDEN
-371 NKLVEFAIAYCPV
+371 SQFIEFAIAYCP
-384 IDNLDSEHFRQVLVH
+384 IIENLESDYFRQILVH

-422 TLEIQRIRTMQANGW
+422 ILEVQRIREMQANGW
-437 LQNVDFTASKD
+437 AQNVDFTASED
-448 TVLWASFLTDSR
+448 SVMWASFLTDSR

-474 YPKGAY
+474 YPEGAY

-500 KSLYEKVMK
+500 MSLYEKVMK
-509 IGMDTEQVLYED
+509 IGMAVEQVSYED
-521 FVTFD
+521 FVAFD
-526 KAHLPEMCA
+526 KAHLPNT
-535 CSKLYTCCIFRAVVC
+535 LPAVRYARTAS
-550 PSGMDRKP
+550 SGHSFARP
-558 FVSLVST
+558 VWVGTHWSR

>member
-1 MLSSCCMK
+1 MPSSYCMK

-62 NVTTDATWLSLSPL
+62 NVTTDAAWLSLSPL
-76 SGDAGESQVKVTA
+76 SGEAGECQVKVTA

-101 KVKLTSGDEAC
+101 KVKLTSGDEVC
-112 EISVF
+112 EISVL
-117 QEVGD
+117 QEIGD
-122 YVLPEKEEYLIGVEG
+122 YVLPEKKEYLIGVEG
-137 GVFTIYFETN
+137 GVFSIQFETN
-147 VDVEKLK
+147 VDEEKLK

-159 EPGSWLRQETT
+159 EPGSWLRQETS
-170 SRSAASETHEVSLHA
+170 SRSAASETHEVLLHA
-185 TSNKGGMS
+185 ASNKGGMS

-230 EDGKIDTLQQHVK
+230 EDGKIDTLQQHAK

-320 STTIIGDDTSV
+320 STVIKGDDVSV
-331 QIYVG
+331 QVYVG
-336 KVLDKEKKKENSLAV
+336 KVLKEEKKKNSLAV
-351 VILNTSAYAGTTY
+351 VVLNTSVYAGTTY
-364 WGYQGKN
+364 LGYQDGNGKFI
-371 NKLVEFAIAYCPV
+371 EFAIAYCPV
-384 IDNLDSEHFRQVLVH
+384 IETLESEHFRQVLVH
-399 EAIGHGLGKLED
+399 EAVGHGIGKLED
-411 EYVYSDKGSIS
+411 EYVYPDKGNVT
-422 TLEIQRIRTMQANGW
+422 TLEMQRIRTMQANGW
-437 LQNVDFTASKD
+437 AQNVDFTASKD

-526 KAHLPEMCA
+526 KAHLPEMLPVA
-535 CSKLYTCCIFRAVVC
+535 SYTRAAL
-550 PSGMDRKP
+550 SGQSFARP
-558 FVSLVST
+558 VWTGSRLSH

>member
-1 MLSSCCMK
+1 MK

-62 NVTTDATWLSLSPL
+62 NVTTDAAWLSLSPL
-76 SGDAGESQVKVTA
+76 SGDAGEGQVKVTA

-198 LFVKEEDGSQK
+198 LFVREEDGVQK

-230 EDGKIDTLQQHVK
+230 EDGKIDTLQQHAK

-509 IGMDTEQVLYED
+509 IGMAVEQVSYED
-521 FVTFD
+521 FVAFD
-526 KAHLPEMCA
+526 KVHLPNT
-535 CSKLYTCCIFRAVVC
+535 LPAVRYARTAS
-550 PSGMDRKP
+550 SGHLFARP
-558 FVSLVST
+558 VWIGTRWTR

>member
-1 MLSSCCMK
+1 MK

-19 LMLLTSC
+19 LTLFTSC
-26 HKEMESVAF
+26 HKEIETVSF

-62 NVTTDATWLSLSPL
+62 NVTTDAAWLSLSPL
-76 SGDAGESQVKVTA
+76 SGDAGEGQVKVTA

-198 LFVKEEDGSQK
+198 LFVREEDGVQK

-230 EDGKIDTLQQHVK
+230 EDGKIDTLQQHAK

-320 STTIIGDDTSV
+320 STVIKGDDVSV
-331 QIYVG
+331 QVYVG
-336 KVLDKEKKKENSLAV
+336 KVLKEEKKKNSLAV
-351 VILNTSAYAGTTY
+351 VVLNTSVYAGTTY
-364 WGYQGKN
+364 LGYQDGNGKFI
-371 NKLVEFAIAYCPV
+371 EFAIAYCPV
-384 IDNLDSEHFRQVLVH
+384 IETLESEHFRQVLVH
-399 EAIGHGLGKLED
+399 EAVGHGFGKLED
-411 EYVYSDKGSIS
+411 EYVYLDKGNVT
-422 TLEIQRIRTMQANGW
+422 TLEMQRIRTMQANGW
-437 LQNVDFTASKD
+437 AQNVDFTTSKD

-526 KAHLPEMCA
+526 KAHLPEMLPVA
-535 CSKLYTCCIFRAVVC
+535 SYTRAAF
-550 PSGMDRKP
+550 SGQSFARP
-558 FVSLVST
+558 VW

>member
-1 MLSSCCMK
+1 MK

-62 NVTTDATWLSLSPL
+62 NVTTDAAWLSLSPL
-76 SGDAGESQVKVTA
+76 SGDAGEGQVKVTA

-101 KVKLTSGDEAC
+101 KVKLTSGDEVC
-112 EISVF
+112 EISVL
-117 QEVGD
+117 QEIGD
-122 YVLPEKEEYLIGVEG
+122 YVLPEKKEYLIGVEG
-137 GVFTIYFETN
+137 GVFSIQFETN
-147 VDVEKLK
+147 VDEEKLK

-159 EPGSWLRQETT
+159 EPGSWLRQETS
-170 SRSAASETHEVSLHA
+170 SRSASSETHEVILHA
-185 TSNKGGMS
+185 ASNKGGMS

-198 LFVKEEDGSQK
+198 LFVKEEDGVQK

-230 EDGKIDTLQQHVK
+230 EDGKIDTLQQHAK

-320 STTIIGDDTSV
+320 STVIKGDDVSV
-331 QIYVG
+331 QVYVG
-336 KVLDKEKKKENSLAV
+336 KVLKEEKKKNSLAV
-351 VILNTSAYAGTTY
+351 VVLNTSVYAGTTY
-364 WGYQGKN
+364 LGYQDGNGKFI
-371 NKLVEFAIAYCPV
+371 EFAIAYCPV
-384 IDNLDSEHFRQVLVH
+384 IETLESEHFRQVLVH
-399 EAIGHGLGKLED
+399 EAVGHGIGKLED
-411 EYVYSDKGSIS
+411 EYVYPDKGNVT
-422 TLEIQRIRTMQANGW
+422 TLEMQRIRTMQANGW

-526 KAHLPEMCA
+526 KAHLPEMLPVA
-535 CSKLYTCCIFRAVVC
+535 SYTRAAL
-550 PSGMDRKP
+550 SGQSFARP
-558 FVSLVST
+558 VWTGSRLSH

>member
-1 MLSSCCMK
+1 MK

-19 LMLLTSC
+19 LTLFTSC
-26 HKEMESVAF
+26 HKEIETVSF

-62 NVTTDATWLSLSPL
+62 NVTTDAAWLSLSPL
-76 SGDAGESQVKVTA
+76 SGDAGEGQVKVTA

-198 LFVKEEDGSQK
+198 LFVREEDGVQK

-230 EDGKIDTLQQHVK
+230 EDGKIDTLQQHAK

-320 STTIIGDDTSV
+320 STVIKGDDVSV
-331 QIYVG
+331 QVYVG
-336 KVLDKEKKKENSLAV
+336 KVLKEEKKKNSLAV
-351 VILNTSAYAGTTY
+351 VVLNTSVYAGTTY
-364 WGYQGKN
+364 FGYQDGNGKFI
-371 NKLVEFAIAYCPV
+371 EFAIAYCPV
-384 IDNLDSEHFRQVLVH
+384 IETLESEHFRQVLVH
-399 EAIGHGLGKLED
+399 EVVGHGFGKLED
-411 EYVYSDKGSIS
+411 EYVYPDKGNVT
-422 TLEIQRIRTMQANGW
+422 TLEMQRIRTMQANGW
-437 LQNVDFTASKD
+437 AQNVDFTASKD

-526 KAHLPEMCA
+526 KAHLPEMLPVA
-535 CSKLYTCCIFRAVVC
+535 SYTRAAF
-550 PSGMDRKP
+550 SGQSFARP
-558 FVSLVST
+558 VWTGSRLSH

>member
-1 MLSSCCMK
+1 MPSSYCMK

-45 SVVGDEAFI
+45 SVIGDEAFI

-62 NVTTDATWLSLSPL
+62 NVTTDAAWLSLSPL
-76 SGDAGESQVKVTA
+76 SGEAGECQVKVTA

-101 KVKLTSGDEAC
+101 KVKLTSGDEVC
-112 EISVF
+112 EISVL
-117 QEVGD
+117 QEIGD
-122 YVLPEKEEYLIGVEG
+122 YVLPEKKEYLIGVEG
-137 GVFTIYFETN
+137 GVFSIQFETN
-147 VDVEKLK
+147 VDEEKLK

-159 EPGSWLRQETT
+159 EPGSWLRQETS
-170 SRSAASETHEVSLHA
+170 SRSAASETHEVLLHA
-185 TSNKGGMS
+185 ASNKGGMS

-258 QELADG
+258 QEFTDG

-474 YPKGAY
+474 YPEGAY

-500 KSLYEKVMK
+500 MSLYEKVMK
-509 IGMDTEQVLYED
+509 IGMAVEQVSYED
-521 FVTFD
+521 FVAFD
-526 KAHLPEMCA
+526 KAHLPNT
-535 CSKLYTCCIFRAVVC
+535 LPAVRYARTAS
-550 PSGMDRKP
+550 SGHP
-558 FVSLVST
+558 FARPVWVGTRWSR